1 MLLEIRDKV
10 TGWLAYIIII
20 LISIPF
26 ALWGIQQYFGGGG
39 SDVAAVV
46 NGQEIPVRA
55 LDREYAR
62 YRQQLLEAFGGQ
74 LPGPLQNESVLKQQV
89 LERMIEQEVLAQLS
103 RKEGYRIGDQ
113 QLGTMIR
120 SMQEFQRDGRF
131 DKATYEAQL
140 RSQGWTPAGF
150 EAQLR
155 QAAQQD
161 QLREG
166 ITATATAS
174 RRESELLK
182 SLLNQERDVAYLR
195 LPLDRPLSSVT
206 VADAKVREYYDTHP
220 GEFMRPEQVR
230 IAYLELDAGDL
241 ADEIK
246 VSEDTLHRLYEE
258 RAELYGTPEKRFA
271 RHILIKVPQDAS
283 KEEVSQA
290 LETAESLRARILAG
304 EDFATLAEEYSQDI
318 GSKANGGDLGA
329 VTRGVMVEPFER
341 ALFALKEGEVS
352 EPVRTRFGWH
362 VIKLDRIES
371 GSTKPF
377 EEVRDELESEYRRQQ
392 AENLLFDRAEQLANL
407 TYENPDS
414 LVVAAETMGLEVQET
429 GWMTREHGDGIA
441 ADQRVRSAA
450 FSPEVLT
457 EGRNSD
463 VLELDGGR
471 LVVLRDKE
479 HRESEPKAFEEV
491 ADGIRAKLRRDLAQN
506 ELREQGQEML
516 AAVREGEDP
525 AQVAEHYSAE
535 LEELGYVRRD
545 GGTEQ
550 RDVVALAF
558 TLAPPQRSAPSAE
571 GLTLADGDYAV
582 VLLRDVRE
590 SVPPAKA
597 VGEEERERGQQLA
610 SVEFRAL
617 LQDYLSRADIERRPL
632 SEED

>member
-1 MLLEIRDKV
+1 
-10 TGWLAYIIII
+10 
-20 LISIPF
+20 
-26 ALWGIQQYFGGGG
+26 
-39 SDVAAVV
+39 
-46 NGQEIPVRA
+46 VRA

-62 YRQQLLEAFGGQ
+62 YRQQLLEAFGGR
-74 LPGPLQNESVLKQQV
+74 LPGPLENEALLKQQV

-103 RKEGYRIGDQ
+103 QREGYRIGDE
-113 QLGTMIR
+113 QLSAMIR
-120 SMQEFQRDGRF
+120 SMQEFKRDDQF
-131 DKATYEAQL
+131 DKPTYEAQL

-155 QAAQQD
+155 QGAQQA

-174 RRESELLK
+174 RRESELLET
-182 SLLNQERDVAYLR
+182 LLNQERDVAYLR
-195 LPLDRPLSSVT
+195 LPLDRSLSSLT
-206 VADAKVREYYDTHP
+206 VSEAKVREYYDTHS

-230 IAYLELDAGDL
+230 IAYLELDASDL
-241 ADEIK
+241 AGEIE
-246 VSEDTLHRLYEE
+246 VSEDTLRRLYEE
-258 RAELYGTPEKRFA
+258 RAALYGTPEERFA
-271 RHILIKVPQDAS
+271 RHILIKVPEGANE
-283 KEEVSQA
+283 EEVSQA
-290 LETAESLRARILAG
+290 LERAESLRARILAG
-304 EDFATLAEEYSQDI
+304 EDFATLAEEFSEDI

-329 VTRGVMVEPFER
+329 VPRGVMVEPFER
-341 ALFALKEGEVS
+341 VLFALKEGEVS

-371 GSTKPF
+371 GSTRPF
-377 EEVRDELESEYRRQQ
+377 EEVRGELESEYRRQQ

-429 GWMTREHGDGIA
+429 GWVTRDRGEGIA

-450 FSPEVLT
+450 FSSEVLN
-457 EGRNSD
+457 EGLNSE

-471 LVVLRDKE
+471 LVVVRVKE
-479 HRESEPKAFEEV
+479 HQESEPKVFEEV
-491 ADGIRAKLRRDLAQN
+491 ADEIRASLRRELAQS
-506 ELREQGQEML
+506 ELRAQGQEML
-516 AAVREGEDP
+516 SALREGENP

-535 LEELGYVRRD
+535 LGELGYVRRD
-545 GGTEQ
+545 GGEEQ
-550 RDVVALAF
+550 RDMVALAF
-558 TLAPPQRSAPSAE
+558 SLAPPEGPIPSAE

-590 SVPPAKA
+590 THPSVQA
-597 VGEEERERGQQLA
+597 VGEEEQQRREQLA